1 MRNAAA
7 LTMAVLLFTEA
18 LPAHAQTQDMR
29 QDRGV
34 IFPHLSDSQMVR
46 LTAPGL
52 GRRQGLILE
61 QDTAELV
68 FTNGREP
75 LRVPAVSIDTL
86 WTRGSSTGVGALVGA
101 VLGAGLGVL
110 AGSELGEGNAGSAR
124 NVLGMVGIGAVG
136 GGLLGAV
143 IGTPIPRW
151 KRRFP

>member
-7 LTMAVLLFTEA
+7 LTMAVFLFTEA
-18 LPAHAQTQDMR
+18 LPAR
-29 QDRGV
+29 
-34 IFPHLSDSQMVR
+34 QMVR

-52 GRRQGLILE
+52 GRRHGLILE

-86 WTRGSSTGVGALVGA
+86 WTRGRSTGVGALVGA
-101 VLGAGLGVL
+101 ILGAGLGVL
-110 AGSELGEGNAGSAR
+110 AGSELGEENAGSAR